1 VFRKNELKAEIAR
14 AGMTYETLARAID
27 INPAT
32 LYRKINGHT
41 DFYRYEIVKI
51 TEVLHLDDATMRRIF
66 FAPDLRLCNIT
77 QDDSGEV

>member
-1 VFRKNELKAEIAR
+1 MFRKNELKAEIAR
-14 AGMTYETLARAID
+14 AGMTYETLARAVG
-27 INPAT
+27 INASS
-32 LYRKINGHT
+32 LYRKINGRT